1 MSCNTFCI
9 LHLFFAGILHLHV
22 TVNNKKM
29 PKTGSQSVKFEHPS
43 SVIIALILK
52 IKTFKT
58 GLPNDTS
65 KSNTRTKIY
74 FWNANIRKYLNWIT
88 AN

>member
-22 TVNNKKM
+22 TVNNKIM

-52 IKTFKT
+52 IKTF
-58 GLPNDTS
+58 
-65 KSNTRTKIY
+65 
-74 FWNANIRKYLNWIT
+74 
-88 AN
+88 